1 MGKTGL
7 LVSYLT
13 FTIALGAQPPRQL
26 GRIDFPTSGSA
37 AAQGHFIQGMLLLH
51 SFEYDDSREEFQAAS
66 RIEPG
71 FAMAY
76 WGEALTY
83 THPVW
88 VEQDV
93 KKAREALARL
103 APTPAARLARAP
115 TEREKDYLRAV
126 ETLYGEGGK
135 VERDV
140 AYAEAMGRM
149 HEKYPDDLEAAT
161 LYAVALLGTCQ
172 HDRNYAVYMRAA
184 AVAEEVFAKNPQH
197 PGAAHYLIHAYDDP
211 VHAPLG
217 LRAARVYAKIAG
229 SASHAQHMPS
239 HIFIAMGMWDDVVS
253 SNVASV
259 AVADERVARK
269 GLAPDARNYH
279 SLLWLEYAYLQEGRK
294 EEAHRVLEDLARS
307 AAQSGSSRALSHL
320 GPMRAFYALETG
332 EWDRLSGNFDLTKG
346 GVTAATAALM
356 AQGAVAVRQG
366 RIEEGRKL
374 LVQLHANLS
383 GRAPGVTEE
392 VHHAGAMPAA
402 APSGAPSNSKE
413 AEIMAQQ
420 LEAILLQAAGKR
432 DEALQLLTAAA
443 ASEDALSFEFGP
455 PMPVKPTHELLGEML
470 LAAGSPREARREF
483 ERALAKCPKR
493 ALSLRG
499 LAKAASQSGDAAAAQ
514 RALDDLQSFW
524 QGEAL

>member
-1 MGKTGL
+1 MGKPASLVLYFGFTAL
-7 LVSYLT
+7 L
-13 FTIALGAQPPRQL
+13 AAQPARQL
-26 GRIDFPTSGSA
+26 GRIDFPTSGSP
-37 AAQGHFIQGMLLLH
+37 AAQSHFIQGVLLLH

-66 RIEPG
+66 KIEPG

-88 VEQDV
+88 VEQDA
-93 KKAREALARL
+93 KSAREALARL
-103 APTPAARLARAP
+103 APTPEARLAKAP

-135 VERDV
+135 VERDI

-217 LRAARVYAKIAG
+217 LRAARVYATIAG

-239 HIFIAMGMWDDVVS
+239 HIFIALGMWDNVVS

-259 AVADERVARK
+259 EVADARLERK
-269 GLAPDARNYH
+269 HLSPDARNYH

-294 EEAHRVLEDLARS
+294 QEAHRVLEDVARS
-307 AAQSGSSRALSHL
+307 AARSGSPRVVSSL
-320 GPMRAFYALETG
+320 GPMRAYYALETG
-332 EWDRLSGNFDLTKG
+332 EWDHLPGNLDPTKG
-346 GVTAATAALM
+346 SVMSVTAALM
-356 AQGAVAVRQG
+356 AQGALAARQG
-366 RIEEGRKL
+366 HIEDARRILAQLRSKL
-374 LVQLHANLS
+374 GA
-383 GRAPGVTEE
+383 GAAAGGAEDM
-392 VHHAGAMPAA
+392 HHAGMTMAEPAE
-402 APSGAPSNSKE
+402 APQRPKE
-413 AEIMAQQ
+413 PEIMAQQ
-420 LEAILLQAAGKR
+420 LEAMVLQAEGKR
-432 DEALQLLTAAA
+432 DQAIGLLTAAA
-443 ASEDALSFEFGP
+443 SAEDALSFEFGP
-455 PMPVKPTHELLGEML
+455 PVPVKPTHELLGEML
-470 LAAGSPREARREF
+470 LAAGRPKEARAEF
-483 ERALAKCPKR
+483 EHALAKCPKR
-493 ALSLRG
+493 TLSLRG
-499 LAKAASQSGDAAAAQ
+499 LAQAAQ
-514 RALDDLQSFW
+514 NNPAIR
-524 QGEAL
+524 

>member
-1 MGKTGL
+1 MGRTAFM
-7 LVSYLT
+7 LVVLVGG
-13 FTIALGAQPPRQL
+13 IAAQAPRQL

-37 AAQGHFIQGMLLLH
+37 AAQSHFIQGVLLLH
-51 SFEYDDSREEFQAAS
+51 SFEYDDAREEFQAAS
-66 RIEPG
+66 KIEPG

-93 KKAREALARL
+93 KSARQALARL
-103 APTPAARLARAP
+103 GPTAEARIAKAP

-126 ETLYGEGGK
+126 EALYGEGTK

-149 HEKYPDDLEAAT
+149 HEKYPDDMEAAT

-239 HIFIAMGMWDDVVS
+239 HIFIAMGMWDDVVA

-259 AVADERVARK
+259 EVADARAARK
-269 GLAPDARNYH
+269 GLGPDARNYH
-279 SLLWLEYAYLQEGRK
+279 SLFWLEYAYLQEGRK
-294 EEAHRVLEDLARS
+294 ADARRVLEDVARS
-307 AAQSGSSRALSHL
+307 AAQIGSPHSMSNLQT
-320 GPMRAFYALETG
+320 MRAFYELETG
-332 EWDRLSGNFDLTKG
+332 EADGLSGNVDAAKG
-346 GVTAATAALM
+346 GVTARTAMLM
-356 AQGAVAVRQG
+356 AHGALAVRQG
-366 RIEEGRKL
+366 RIEEARGL
-374 LVQLHANLS
+374 LTQL
-383 GRAPGVTEE
+383 RAGLGA
-392 VHHAGAMPAA
+392 AGGGPEAHPAGMTMSPA
-402 APSGAPSNSKE
+402 GGMYPPKD
-413 AEIMAQQ
+413 AEIMGRE
-420 LEAILLQAAGKR
+420 LEAMVLRASGQR
-432 DEALQLLTAAA
+432 DEALRLLTAAA
-443 ASEDALSFEFGP
+443 AEEDGLSFEFGP
-455 PMPVKPTHELLGEML
+455 PMPVKPAHELLGEML
-470 LAAGSPREARREF
+470 LADGRAKEARVEF
-483 ERALAKCPKR
+483 ERTLAKCPKR
-493 ALSLRG
+493 TLALRG
-499 LAKAASQSGDAAAAQ
+499 LAKAAAQSGDAAAAA
-514 RALDDLQSFW
+514 RAQQDLKAFW
-524 QGEAL
+524 HGEAL